1 MYRYDE
7 FDHTL
12 VAERIATFRRQVE
25 RRLAGDITEDQFK
38 PLRLM
43 NGLYLQLHAYML
55 RVAVPYGQLASRQM
69 RMFARIARK
78 YDRGFGHFTTR
89 QNIQYHWIKLAETPD
104 ILEELATVE
113 INTMQTSGNC
123 VRNITSDQYAGR
135 AKDEIEDPRPWCE
148 LIRQWSILHPE
159 FSYLPRKFK
168 IAVSAAATDRAA
180 VKTHDVGLF
189 MRRNAEGVVGF
200 EVTVGGGQ
208 GRQPFIGQTVRE
220 WVSKEEILS
229 YLEAILRVYNLGG
242 RRDNPNKARIKV
254 QVNALGIDEFRRLVE
269 QEWAQIRKSPLL
281 EVPRAE
287 IERIAAY
294 FADPAWEKLEDRTEE
309 LAKLRAVEPAFGQW
323 LDANTVAH
331 KTPGYTI
338 VNLPLKTPGVTPGDI
353 TADQMDR
360 VADLADRYSLGEIRV
375 SHRQNLVFTD
385 VKQSDLHA
393 LWRELDAIS
402 LATPNLGTL
411 TDMIAC
417 PGLDYCALANAR
429 SISVALELSEHFR
442 DPAELQ
448 DIGKLSL
455 NISGCMNA
463 CGHHH
468 VGNIGILGVEK
479 NGQEFYQ
486 ITLGGS
492 SEEDAAV
499 GDRIGRGISAEEVT
513 PAVKALVQCYRELR
527 QDGERFLDTYR
538 RVGIEPF
545 QEAVYGPGAGKR
557 RAVA

>member
-55 RVAVPYGQLASRQM
+55 RVAIPYGQLSSRQM
-69 RMFARIARK
+69 RMFARVARK

-104 ILEELATVE
+104 ILEELASVE

-123 VRNITSDQYAGR
+123 IRNITSDQYAGR
-135 AKDEIEDPRPWCE
+135 ARDEIEDPRPWCE

-168 IAVSAAATDRAA
+168 IAISAAATDRAA
-180 VKTHDVGLF
+180 VKTHDIGLF
-189 MRRNAEGVVGF
+189 MRRNADGVVGF

-208 GRQPFIGQTVRE
+208 GRQPFIAQTVRE
-220 WVSKEEILS
+220 WISKEELLP

-254 QVNALGIDEFRRLVE
+254 QVNALGIEEFRRLVE
-269 QEWAQIRKSPLL
+269 AEWAEIKASPLL
-281 EVPRAE
+281 AVPRAE

-294 FADPAWEKLEDRTEE
+294 FADPAWEQLDDQPGE
-309 LAKLRAVEPAFGQW
+309 LAKLRAAEPAFGQW
-323 LDANTVAH
+323 LDANTVPH
-331 KTPGYTI
+331 KAPGYAI
-338 VNLPLKTPGVTPGDI
+338 VNLTLKTPGIAPGDL

-360 VADLADRYSLGEIRV
+360 VADLADQYSLGEIRV
-375 SHRQNLVFTD
+375 NHRQNLVFTD

-393 LWRELDAIS
+393 LWQELDALS

-411 TDMIAC
+411 TDIIAC

-429 SISVALELSEHFR
+429 SISVALELGEHFR

-499 GDRIGRGISAEEVT
+499 GDRLGRGISAEEVT
-513 PAVKALVQCYRELR
+513 PAVKALIQCYRELR

-538 RVGIEPF
+538 RVGLEPF